1 MKRSLL
7 NISLL
12 AATSLSF
19 LTASVTKAETVTDSP
34 NLKGS
39 DVELFDLF
47 NGFVNSERLALD
59 EATLP
64 ELYADSLRWDPIAS
78 SVDVFF
84 INEGAGYRNQLLYA
98 INGGERTTLFDDIA
112 STESIIKETGA
123 KVKKYE
129 NQITKLDSEISTLE
143 AEILSGNLTTGEQS
157 EKETQ
162 LIDKQNKLLA
172 KTEFLAIEKTLGDSG
187 VGALK
192 LGDGKIIGG
201 LSGDVA
207 FDFFIKADGAR
218 QANGNIYGADASA
231 NADGLQH
238 VIARELQYK
247 GDSWVLI
254 GFEDLYGVHEDE
266 GGISDRDFNDVVFAV
281 RGLTGDRVDPK
292 EVTEPTTAIGLLVF
306 GALALAQ
313 TRRRANAA
321 A

>member
-19 LTASVTKAETVTDSP
+19 LTATVTKAETVTDSA

-129 NQITKLDSEISTLE
+129 NQIAKLDSEISMLE
-143 AEILSGNLTTGEQS
+143 AEISSGSLTADEQS
-157 EKETQ
+157 KKRT
-162 LIDKQNKLLA
+162 
-172 KTEFLAIEKTLGDSG
+172 S
-187 VGALK
+187 
-192 LGDGKIIGG
+192 
-201 LSGDVA
+201 
-207 FDFFIKADGAR
+207 
-218 QANGNIYGADASA
+218 
-231 NADGLQH
+231 
-238 VIARELQYK
+238 
-247 GDSWVLI
+247 
-254 GFEDLYGVHEDE
+254 
-266 GGISDRDFNDVVFAV
+266 
-281 RGLTGDRVDPK
+281 
-292 EVTEPTTAIGLLVF
+292 
-306 GALALAQ
+306 
-313 TRRRANAA
+313 
-321 A
+321 